1 MKEYYKQSKDKMK
14 RIKEI
19 YQNSLREIERIK
31 TERDE
36 KIASLIKEIDSR
48 SIEVVLDDIKTIK

>member
-1 MKEYYKQSKDKMK
+1 MKEYYKQSKDKMR

-36 KIASLIKEIDSR
+36 KIASLIKGNDSR
-48 SIEVVLDDIKTIK
+48 SIEVVLDDIKTIN

>member
-1 MKEYYKQSKDKMK
+1 MKEYYKQSKDKMR